1 MGQRRLHHLFFH
13 SLQRGAKREN
23 KTLKITVSL
32 LKNER
37 LSCRPPC
44 IPRSLPS
51 LLPPPAPPRGAH
63 VCFLQH
69 RATWFQ
75 LGAEP
80 HQDGE
85 EIHICGT
92 LRTEPPP
99 AREAVG
105 LQHRDEGLD
114 RGIAAHAVRGGAGG
128 GRGVGRPGRGG
139 PEGPAAPAARPR
151 ARGGYL
157 PALLQLAAV
166 FERVVGAHGGGA
178 GERPGGVV
186 RGERG
191 GGGKAAAAVGR
202 GADPERVGR
211 GRRGDSPAL
220 THVTCAF

>member
-1 MGQRRLHHLFFH
+1 MGQRRLHHLLFH
-13 SLQRGAKREN
+13 SLQRGGKREN

-32 LKNER
+32 LKKEK

-44 IPRSLPS
+44 IPRSPPS

-99 AREAVG
+99 ARVAVG

-114 RGIAAHAVRGGAGG
+114 RGIAAHAVRGAREAAGEG
-128 GRGVGRPGRGG
+128 WARGPPQRP
-139 PEGPAAPAARPR
+139 PPAP

-211 GRRGDSPAL
+211 GRGGGSPAL

>member
-1 MGQRRLHHLFFH
+1 MGQRRLHHLLFH
-13 SLQRGAKREN
+13 SLQRGEKREN

-32 LKNER
+32 LKKEK

-44 IPRSLPS
+44 IPRSPPS
-51 LLPPPAPPRGAH
+51 PLPPPAPPRGAH

-99 AREAVG
+99 ARVAVG

-128 GRGVGRPGRGG
+128 GRGGVGQRA
-139 PEGPAAPAARPR
+139 PAAPAARPPPPR
-151 ARGGYL
+151 AVGTC
-157 PALLQLAAV
+157 PPCCNLLQCLK
-166 FERVVGAHGGGA
+166 E
-178 GERPGGVV
+178 
-186 RGERG
+186 
-191 GGGKAAAAVGR
+191 
-202 GADPERVGR
+202 
-211 GRRGDSPAL
+211 
-220 THVTCAF
+220 